1 MPHITTLLSHPDKAT
16 ERELARYYA
25 APFNME
31 ELYQKSLA
39 KARGEA
45 VPPKKA
51 APSIYHSS
59 VFRAVT
65 AAACL
70 LLTVGMATGVWAKL
84 RRIEPVPPEEPTDV
98 QTAASETETS
108 APEPSGSETTPVVIV
123 PGETDPMPEEP
134 TDAPQ
139 PVTDPTEAPE
149 ESTSAPT
156 QSATAQTTDPVQ
168 PTQKPTGSPSK
179 DPTEPTQRATVPA
192 TENMTQSPTESCIEK
207 PTQRPTQPQE
217 PTEAWDPTDAW
228 DLPTESPTEPPAN
241 DPPPD
246 NDPPPTE
253 PTEAYEPTEGAD
265 PYPGFH
271 AVWNMGTLCL
281 TYTRQSTPS
290 PDRYILYVLPFL
302 SNDDVSPYTEDGA
315 MKYRITMPSG
325 NVCYVKQM
333 QRDVYQIVDSWHG
346 EVSSVSGY
354 DATILIKYQD
364 SYKLFWDDGYY
375 TFCATG
381 DNTDELLQIRTN
393 FRKNPDGTSV

>member
-45 VPPKKA
+45 VPSKKA

-108 APEPSGSETTPVVIV
+108 APEPSGSESAPVVIV
-123 PGETDPMPEEP
+123 PGETYPPTEEP
-134 TDAPQ
+134 TEAPQ
-139 PVTDPTEAPE
+139 PVTDPTEPPE
-149 ESTSAPT
+149 DTDAASAPT
-156 QSATAQTTDPVQ
+156 ANTTQPATAQTTERVQ
-168 PTQKPTGSPSK
+168 PTQRPTGSPST
-179 DPTEPTQRATVPA
+179 DPTEPTQK
-192 TENMTQSPTESCIEK
+192 MTES
-207 PTQRPTQPQE
+207 PTQRPTS
-217 PTEAWDPTDAW
+217 PTEAWDPTDACVITECPTEAPIEY
-228 DLPTESPTEPPAN
+228 PTESPTEPPC
-241 DPPPD
+241 

-281 TYTRQSTPS
+281 TYTGTSTPS
-290 PDRYILYVLPFL
+290 PDRYILYEMNTWVA
-302 SNDDVSPYTEDGA
+302 DVSPPYTEDDA
-315 MKYRITMPSG
+315 LKYRITMPSG
-325 NVCYVKQM
+325 NACYVKQM

-346 EVSSVSGY
+346 GVSSIPGY

-381 DNTDELLQIRTN
+381 NNTDELLQIRSN
-393 FRKNPDGTSV
+393 FHQNPDGTSV

>member
-1 MPHITTLLSHPDKAT
+1 MPPITTLLSHPDKAT

-108 APEPSGSETTPVVIV
+108 APEPSGSESAPVLIV
-123 PGETDPMPEEP
+123 PGETYPPTEEP

-139 PVTDPTEAPE
+139 PVTDPTEPPETTSAP
-149 ESTSAPT
+149 TTNMAPT
-156 QSATAQTTDPVQ
+156 QSATAQTTERVQ
-168 PTQKPTGSPSK
+168 PTQRPTGSPST

-192 TENMTQSPTESCIEK
+192 TEKTTQSPTEPCIEK

-217 PTEAWDPTDAW
+217 PTEAWDPTEAW
-228 DLPTESPTEPPAN
+228 NLSTECPTEPPAN
-241 DPPPD
+241 DPPP
-246 NDPPPTE
+246 TE
-253 PTEAYEPTEGAD
+253 PEPTEGAD

-281 TYTRQSTPS
+281 TYTGTSTPS
-290 PDRYILYVLPFL
+290 PDRYILYEMNTWVA
-302 SNDDVSPYTEDGA
+302 DVSPPYTEDDA
-315 MKYRITMPSG
+315 LKYRITMSSG

-346 EVSSVSGY
+346 SVSSVPGY

-364 SYKLFWDDGYY
+364 QYKLFWDDGYY

-381 DNTDELLQIRTN
+381 DNKDELLQIRSN
-393 FRKNPDGTSV
+393 FHQNPDGTSV